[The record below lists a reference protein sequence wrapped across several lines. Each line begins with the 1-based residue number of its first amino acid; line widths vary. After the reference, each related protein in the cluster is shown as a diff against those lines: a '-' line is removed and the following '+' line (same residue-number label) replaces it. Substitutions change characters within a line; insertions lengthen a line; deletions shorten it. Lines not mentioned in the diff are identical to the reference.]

1 MNILIDGL
9 PDDYHGIKLNTDYK
23 NWMQFELILQDRSI
37 SDVEKGTKVIE
48 LTISDLHLLEQVDE
62 KLIDYLLW
70 FYSCGKE
77 EIKSNEE
84 EAEEESDFK
93 KKNKRI
99 YSFDYDS
106 DYIYAAFLE
115 CYGIDLTSTDMHWWK
130 FKSLFKA
137 LNDDCM
143 FSKILGYRS
152 ITISSKMS
160 KDEQKHYL
168 EMKKIYALPDLRSE
182 EEKESDFANTLFA
195 SM

>member
-23 NWMQFELILQDRSI
+23 NWMQFELILQDKSI
-37 SDVEKGTKVIE
+37 SDAEKGARVIE
-48 LTISDLHLLEQVDE
+48 LTISDIHLLEQIDE
-62 KLIDYLLW
+62 ELIDYLLW

-77 EIKSNEE
+77 ETNSGEE
-84 EAEEESDFK
+84 EGKDFQK
-93 KKNKRI
+93 KVKRI

-106 DYIYAAFLE
+106 DYIYSAFLE
-115 CYGIDLTSTDMHWWK
+115 CYGIDLIDADMHWWK

-137 LNDDCM
+137 LSDDCM